1 MMNNR
6 LQPFLVA
13 ILMSGAVSL
22 GLSSQSFGADLAEE
36 TDEQP
41 AEEFYLHGFIE
52 VGGLVFIDRP
62 PVEDRAKFEEYGET
76 SPGFIIPEVYLEFGT
91 ADGLHFAEIH
101 GTNLTWND
109 RNVVVE
115 LSKPGSHY
123 LTFGWDETPHLYSTS
138 AVTLHSGPANDLVVD
153 DAVQTALAAA
163 VPAARGAIIDANV
176 RRTDISV
183 DRKTGKAELRLTP
196 SPQWDIRLNY
206 SHEKRDGTK
215 PFRGNLGFGDI
226 VEFPEPVD
234 YTTQTIGASAQYFG
248 KLAEGRTWTAN
259 LAYSG
264 SFFENEFESVAWD
277 NPFDDPLIAG
287 GNERGRHALAPDNY
301 ANAITLSGGIDL
313 SKNTRFTG
321 TVSYNMMRQDED
333 FIPMTINP
341 ALLPGPALPATSLNG
356 EIDTLTVNSKL
367 TTKLHPDVQA
377 TARYRYYSSDN
388 DTPELFFAQY
398 IRTDSSLRTGP
409 SNAERT
415 SLSRSYTKQN
425 ADLDFVWDAHDMA
438 TLGLLLGWEQYDRD
452 RRAVDVTNEFSGKVT
467 ADLEP
472 ADWLSMR
479 ASVLYAQRRFDNY
492 DYTTFVG
499 DVTHVPGNGDENP
512 LTRKY
517 DLADRDRL
525 QLNLSAEASLS
536 DGLTITVLGGVRNDE
551 FEDNFVGGEF
561 GLLHDRSWD
570 AGIELYYMA
579 DETISFF
586 ASYMHE
592 RFDRR
597 IRNTSWTQDVDDEVD
612 TVTAG
617 INWAIVPD
625 MLDLKLDGTY
635 SWAVEKVPAGIGTA
649 TAFPDVTND
658 YQRYEASLKYTFNED
673 QKQRFG
679 WTGDAIAT
687 LGYAYERNDLTD
699 WADLTVPYSSPAANS
714 SIFLADQNLNYEAQ
728 IVYATLKLEW

>member
-1 MMNNR
+1 MMKNR

-13 ILMSGAVSL
+13 MVMSGAISL
-22 GLSSQSFGADLAEE
+22 GVPGQGLGEEHGEETDEQIAGETEEQIAEE
-36 TDEQP
+36 TDEQS

-62 PVEDRAKFEEYGET
+62 PVTDRAKFEEYGET
-76 SPGFIIPEVYLEFGT
+76 SPGFIIPEVYIEFGT
-91 ADGLHFAEIH
+91 ADGLNFAEIR
-101 GTNLTWND
+101 GTDLTEND
-109 RNVVVE
+109 RNVVAE
-115 LSKPGSHY
+115 LYKPGGYY
-123 LTFGWDETPHLYSTS
+123 LDFEWDETPHLYSTS
-138 AVTLHSGPANDLVVD
+138 AQTVHSGPANDLVVILPP
-153 DAVQTALAAA
+153 T
-163 VPAARGAIIDANV
+163 PT
-176 RRTDISV
+176 RTELSV
-183 DRKTGKAELRLTP
+183 DRKTGKAEARFTP
-196 SPQWDIRLNY
+196 APEWDIRFSY

-226 VEFPEPVD
+226 IEFPEPVD
-234 YTTQTIGASAQYFG
+234 YTTQIIGASAQYFG

-259 LAYSG
+259 LTYSG

-277 NPFDDPLIAG
+277 DPFDVDD
-287 GNERGRHALAPDNY
+287 RGRHALAPDNY
-301 ANAITLSGGIDL
+301 AHAITLSGGIDL

-333 FIPMTINP
+333 FIPMTINT
-341 ALLPGPALPATSLNG
+341 ALLPGPALPAMSLNG
-356 EIDTLTVNSKL
+356 EIDTLTVDSKL
-367 TTKLHPDVQA
+367 TTKLHSDVQA

-388 DTPELFFAQY
+388 DTPELYFDEY

-409 SNAERT
+409 GNAERT

-479 ASVLYAQRRFDNY
+479 ASALYAQRRFDNY

-499 DVTHVPGNGDENP
+499 DVTHTPGNGDENP

-517 DLADRDRL
+517 DLSDRDRIK
-525 QLNLSAEASLS
+525 LNLSAEASLS
-536 DGLTITVLGGVRNDE
+536 DALTITALGGVRNDE
-551 FEDNFVGGEF
+551 FEDDGGEL

-586 ASYMHE
+586 ASYTHE

-597 IRNTSWTQDVDDEVD
+597 IRNTNWTQDVDDEVD

-625 MLDLKLDGTY
+625 TLDLTVDGTY
-635 SWAVEKVPAGIGTA
+635 SWAVEKVPAGTGPA
-649 TAFPDVTND
+649 VAFPDVTNE
-658 YQRYEASLKYTFNED
+658 YQRYEASLKYTFDED
-673 QKQRFG
+673 QKRRFG
-679 WTGDAIAT
+679 WEGDAFLT
-687 LGYAYERNDLTD
+687 LGYAFERNERSD
-699 WADLTVPYSSPAANS
+699 WGDGVSPYMPGQSNNS
-714 SIFLADQNLNYEAQ
+714 IYLADQDLNYEAQ
-728 IVYATLKLEW
+728 IVYGTLKLQW